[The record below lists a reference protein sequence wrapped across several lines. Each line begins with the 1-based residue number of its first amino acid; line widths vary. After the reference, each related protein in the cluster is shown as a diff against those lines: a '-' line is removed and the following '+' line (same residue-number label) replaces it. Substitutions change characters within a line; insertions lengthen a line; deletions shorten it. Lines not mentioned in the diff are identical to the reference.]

1 MKKIF
6 TLILLLPVI
15 ATFGQGDKA
24 VNIDSCYAWARLNY
38 PLLKQYNV
46 IEQTKSFTVQNAFR
60 NYIPQ
65 LNVSGQATYQSE
77 TTNFGDL
84 FGGGPLIFNGHAIQF
99 PTYSKDQ
106 YRLTAEVYQTV
117 FDGLA
122 SKYRKENAIADAE
135 VKKQS
140 VEVSLY
146 TLRDRVNQVYF
157 GVLLIDEEL
166 KQNDLQQKDIQNVV
180 DKTQAFVDNG
190 TAFRSSVDELKAQLL
205 QVEQSKIELLSSR
218 KAYLVVLGLLTGRP
232 MDETTALAQPATPV
246 LVPDI
251 KRPELQLYQLQ
262 KKSIDI
268 QSKQLETGL
277 MPQINAWFDGDYGRP
292 TLNTVSNNFGAFW
305 ITGIRFNWTLTSL
318 YTMKNNRR
326 ILSLGQN
333 DLDIQKEAFLFN
345 TNISLAQQSEGI
357 KKYSDLVAKDKEIVD
372 LRTSVKTASNAQL
385 QNGVLTAHDY
395 LTQVDAEAKARL
407 GLILHQV
414 QLLQAEYNYQNTSGN

>member
-1 MKKIF
+1 MKKIL
-6 TLILLLPVI
+6 TLVLWLPFMVSF
-15 ATFGQGDKA
+15 AQGEKA
-24 VNIDSCYAWARLNY
+24 VNIDSCYAWAKQNY

-46 IEQTKSFTVQNAFR
+46 IEQTKTFTVQNAFR

-77 TTNFGDL
+77 TTNFADV
-84 FGGGPLIFNGHAIQF
+84 FGSLPPQF
-99 PTYSKDQ
+99 AGVIKFPNYSKDQ
-106 YRLTAEVYQTV
+106 YRFTAEIYQTI

-122 SKYRKENAIADAE
+122 SKYRKENALADAE
-135 VKKQS
+135 VKKQT
-140 VEVSLY
+140 VEVNLY

-157 GVLLIDEEL
+157 GALLIDEEL

-180 DKTQAFVDNG
+180 TKTQAFVDNG

-205 QVEQSKIELLSSR
+205 QVQQNRIELLSSR

-232 MDETTALAQPATPV
+232 MDETTALVQPSTPV

-277 MPQINAWFDGDYGRP
+277 MPQINAWFDGNYGRP
-292 TLNTVSNNFGAFW
+292 TLNTVSNDFGAFW
-305 ITGIRFNWTLTSL
+305 ITGIRFNWTLTAL

-326 ILSLGQN
+326 ILSLSQN
-333 DLDIQKEAFLFN
+333 DLDIQKEVFLFN
-345 TNISLAQQSEGI
+345 TNISLAQQNEGI

-372 LRTSVKTASNAQL
+372 LRTSVKNASNAQL

-395 LTQVDAEAKARL
+395 LTQVDAEAQARL

>member
-15 ATFGQGDKA
+15 ASFGQA

-46 IEQTKSFTVQNAFR
+46 IEQTKAFTVQNAFR

-65 LNVSGQATYQSE
+65 LNGSGQATYQSE
-77 TTNFGDL
+77 TTNFADV
-84 FGGGPLIFNGHAIQF
+84 FGSLPPNLPFTLNF
-99 PTYSKDQ
+99 PKYSKDQ

-117 FDGLA
+117 FDGLT
-122 SKYRKENAIADAE
+122 SKYKKENAIADAE

-140 VEVSLY
+140 LEVNLY
-146 TLRDRVNQVYF
+146 SLRDRVNQVYF

-180 DKTQAFVDNG
+180 TKTQAFVDNG

-205 QVEQSKIELLSSR
+205 QVEQNRIELVSSR
-218 KAYLVVLGLLTGRP
+218 KSYLVVLGLLTGRP
-232 MDETTALAQPATPV
+232 MDENTTLSQPATPV
-246 LVPDI
+246 LTPEI

-292 TLNTVSNNFGAFW
+292 TLNTVSNDFGAFW

-318 YTMKNNRR
+318 YTLKNNRR
-326 ILSLGQN
+326 ILGLSQN

-345 TNISLAQQSEGI
+345 TNVSLAQQSEGI

-395 LTQVDAEAKARL
+395 LTQVDAEAQARL